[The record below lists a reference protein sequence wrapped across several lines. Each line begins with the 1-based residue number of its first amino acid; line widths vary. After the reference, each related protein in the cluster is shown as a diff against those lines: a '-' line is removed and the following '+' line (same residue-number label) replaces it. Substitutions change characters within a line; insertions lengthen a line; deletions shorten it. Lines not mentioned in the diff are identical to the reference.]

1 MVYFN
6 EELYPIGMSGA
17 LFYWKGTVN
26 IKLIGFSISI
36 HSCLKLAY
44 KPYQNLS
51 FPVVAPERND
61 RCSPDIFVL
70 NATFNPADL
79 ILPILPHCSGGRAE
93 GVFLY
98 PPGNPVSFHH
108 ILERTYWEADSGRIS
123 LQLQSVSV

>member
-51 FPVVAPERND
+51 FPVVAPD
-61 RCSPDIFVL
+61 HAPLWIVL
-70 NATFNPADL
+70 NTSCMLFDNSSQK
-79 ILPILPHCSGGRAE
+79 SGLLFM
-93 GVFLY
+93 FLS
-98 PPGNPVSFHH
+98 PTGQQVQ
-108 ILERTYWEADSGRIS
+108 SGEVLHSDVGSIS
-123 LQLQSVSV
+123 QKF